1 MGGCR
6 PGDFP
11 LGSIESR
18 MAMRAQLAEQGDGIT
33 HVLFLTGLPSLN
45 SGPPIIDPPDS
56 IAHFEAPDGSIV
68 EVIRRE
74 YERGKFTAFVNQTW
88 KDGSEYRGQCRA
100 DRLEDLAKMCTV
112 TPHQRQL
119 GLRSSRHQ
127 DLGPPTSAGF

>member
-1 MGGCR
+1 MKMVRWKDIVGACR

-33 HVLFLTGLPSLN
+33 HVLVLTGLPSYFG
-45 SGPPIIDPPDS
+45 GPPIIEPPDS

-74 YERGKFTAFVNQTW
+74 YAPGK
-88 KDGSEYRGQCRA
+88 
-100 DRLEDLAKMCTV
+100 V
-112 TPHQRQL
+112 T
-119 GLRSSRHQ
+119 
-127 DLGPPTSAGF
+127 

>member
-1 MGGCR
+1 MGGYR

-33 HVLFLTGLPSLN
+33 HVLVLTGLPSYF
-45 SGPPIIDPPDS
+45 GPPIIDLPDS

-74 YERGKFTAFVNQTW
+74 YAPGRPPRLSTKPGETVAFTAET
-88 KDGSEYRGQCRA
+88 
-100 DRLEDLAKMCTV
+100 
-112 TPHQRQL
+112 
-119 GLRSSRHQ
+119 
-127 DLGPPTSAGF
+127 AG